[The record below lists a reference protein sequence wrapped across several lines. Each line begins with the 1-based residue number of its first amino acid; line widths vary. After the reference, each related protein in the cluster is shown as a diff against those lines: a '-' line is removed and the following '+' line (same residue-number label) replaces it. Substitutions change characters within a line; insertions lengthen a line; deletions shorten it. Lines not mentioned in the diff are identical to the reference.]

1 MRPHR
6 LAFHALGPYPGE
18 VEIDFDKLVTDALF
32 LIWGPTGGGKT
43 FLLDALCFA
52 LYGKAPGERP
62 LPSDQRP
69 HEVSPWVELEFT
81 AQGDRWRIHRIPLH
95 ERAVKR
101 GSGTTVEQASATL
114 EQLVDGMWQP
124 VAQKMKDE
132 VNPRVEQ
139 LLGLTVSQFQQVV
152 LLPQGRFAEVLR
164 SGSEERERL
173 LLTLFDTSLYKS
185 AVGWLDE
192 EAKQRRAASTD
203 FELRLSGLRRT
214 AADRWREVFP
224 DGDDRGSR
232 AAHDLT
238 NQRQDG
244 EVLSTAG
251 SDGPPDGLDDG
262 SADTADTGEST
273 DTPWPA
279 DQDQFDDLVE
289 RAQSAASSAG
299 DAEQAAAAA
308 RSSASD
314 NHDETVQLAERWDRR
329 ENLRQELSR
338 LVDAEASINAQRKA
352 LGRADTAEVL
362 RQVLDDE
369 KNRRGELTQCAE
381 EIREHYAALREKL
394 AGAPSLPGDVAI
406 PPADDPALQS
416 RLAEVRTR
424 IALHLDKL
432 SEFVEDACTASQRES
447 DAAAQ
452 RESAEGQLERR
463 RQLDNAA
470 HEHDA
475 EKDEAEE
482 RLSEARSA
490 ADRISGL
497 EKVAADANER
507 AAAAAGL
514 QTLMPEHSS
523 ATETVRVAR
532 EATIERRNEELEL
545 RHRYLDGIAAV
556 LAGELAD
563 GLPCPVCGS
572 TEHPTPAEPAEDS
585 VSAEQLEAVSAAV
598 KGAVKAEKLADE
610 NLQSISS
617 SMNTMRGRAG
627 DVADDPDAAA
637 SQAASADAEL
647 ADAVELAGEQP
658 ALQEAVADLQ
668 GKAESARQQSGEAA
682 TAAAL
687 ARSAAETAASEAES
701 LKSEISQ
708 SIGDVDLDEAIVGLK
723 AVESCLSDL
732 QDSVVRHAGAR
743 TALDALADIVTAQLE
758 ASPFRTS
765 DEARS
770 ALLASSDRDL
780 LRSDVES
787 HDDTKRVT
795 ERDLSASDLQDLP
808 DNRPD
813 TDATLEAAASAGEVA
828 RIARDHRVSI
838 AGASAAIQGWAAEH
852 SAMNGKHAEALEDA
866 ELWTTVANRCGGRLP
881 PKVSLQRWILS
892 AYLEQICDF
901 ANRRLSTMTS
911 GRFRLGVHRDQERHG
926 AKGGLGLRVRDAY
939 TGREREV
946 STLSGGETFQASLAL
961 ALGVADVV
969 AARTGGVRLEV
980 LFVDEG
986 FGSLDSEAL
995 QLAMDELDRLR
1006 EGGRAVGL
1014 ISHVAELRERIR
1026 TGIEVRP
1033 KDNGSEIN
1041 VGAFSEV

>member
-6 LAFHALGPYPGE
+6 LAFCALGPYPGE
-18 VEIDFDKLVTDALF
+18 VEIDFDRLVTDALF

-62 LPSDQRP
+62 VPSDLRP
-69 HEVSPWVELEFT
+69 PEVSPWVELEFT
-81 AQGDRWRIHRIPLH
+81 AQGDRWRIHRIPTH
-95 ERAVKR
+95 ERAYKR
-101 GSGTTVEQASATL
+101 GSGTTEEQASATL
-114 EQLVDGMWQP
+114 EQLVDDIWQP
-124 VAQKMKDE
+124 VARKLKDE

-139 LLGLTVSQFQQVV
+139 LLGLTASQFQQVV
-152 LLPQGRFAEVLR
+152 LLPQGRFAKVLQ
-164 SGSEERERL
+164 SGSEEREKL
-173 LLTLFDTSLYKS
+173 LLTLFDTSAYKS

-192 EAKQRRAASTD
+192 EAKQRRATSTD
-203 FELRLSGLRRT
+203 FELQLRDLRRT
-214 AADRWREVFP
+214 AASRWREVFP
-224 DGDDRGSR
+224 NEDDRGSR

-244 EVLSTAG
+244 EVLSTAD
-251 SDGPPDGLDDG
+251 SDRPPDGLHDG
-262 SADTADTGEST
+262 SAVRADTGEST

-289 RAQSAASSAG
+289 RAQSAASSAS
-299 DAEQAAAAA
+299 DAEEAAEAAH
-308 RSSASD
+308 SSASD
-314 NHDETVQLAERWDRR
+314 DHDETVQLADRWDRR

-338 LVDAEASINAQRKA
+338 LVDADASINAQRKA
-352 LGRADTAEVL
+352 LGRADAAEAL
-362 RQVLDDE
+362 RQVLDDV
-369 KNRRGELTQCAE
+369 KNRRDELDQCAE
-381 EIREHYAALREKL
+381 KMRERYAALREKL
-394 AGAPSLPGDVAI
+394 AGAPSLPDDVAI
-406 PPADDPALQS
+406 PPTDDPALQS
-416 RLAEVRTR
+416 RLARISTQ

-432 SEFVEDACTASQRES
+432 SEFVADACTASQRES

-452 RESAEGQLERR
+452 REAAEGHLERQQ
-463 RQLDNAA
+463 QLDSAA
-470 HEHDA
+470 HEHGA
-475 EKDEAEE
+475 EKDDAGE
-482 RLSEARSA
+482 RLSKAESA

-497 EKVAADANER
+497 TDAAASARER
-507 AAAAAGL
+507 AEAAAGL
-514 QTLMPEHSS
+514 QALMPELSS
-523 ATETVRVAR
+523 ATETSRVAR
-532 EATIERRNEELEL
+532 EATIERRNEEIEL

-563 GLPCPVCGS
+563 DLPCPVCGS
-572 TEHPTPAEPAEDS
+572 TEHPTLAEPAEDS
-585 VSAEQLEAVSAAV
+585 ISAEQLEAASAAV
-598 KGAVKAEKLADE
+598 ERAVEAERLAGE
-610 NLQSISS
+610 NLQSIRS
-617 SMNTMRGRAG
+617 SMHTMRGRAG
-627 DVADDPDAAA
+627 DDADDPDTAA
-637 SQAASADAEL
+637 SQAASAAAEL
-647 ADAVELAGEQP
+647 ADAAKLAGERP
-658 ALQEAVADLQ
+658 ALQKAVADLQ
-668 GKAESARQQSGEAA
+668 RKAESARQQSGETA

-687 ARSAAETAASEAES
+687 ALSAAETAASEAES
-701 LKSEISQ
+701 LKSKISQ
-708 SIGDVDLDEAIVGLK
+708 SIGDVGLDEAIVSLE

-732 QDSVVRHAGAR
+732 QGSVGRHARAR
-743 TALDALADIVTAQLE
+743 TALDALADTVTAQLE

-770 ALLASSDRDL
+770 ALRASADRDQ

-787 HDDTKRVT
+787 HDETKRVT
-795 ERDLSASDLQDLP
+795 EHNLNASDLQDLP

-813 TDATLEAAASAGEVA
+813 TVATLGAAKSAGEMA
-828 RIARDHRVSI
+828 RIAGVRRASI
-838 AGASAAIQGWAAEH
+838 AGASAAIHGWAAEH
-852 SAMNGKHAEALEDA
+852 RAMNDKHAEALEDA
-866 ELWTTVANRCGGRLP
+866 ELWTAVANRCSGREP

-892 AYLEQICDF
+892 AYLVQICEF

-911 GRFRLGVHRDQERHG
+911 GRYRLGVYRDQERRG
-926 AKGGLGLRVRDAY
+926 AKGGLGLRVHDAY
-939 TGREREV
+939 TGAEREV

-986 FGSLDSEAL
+986 FGTLDSEAL

-1033 KDNGSEIN
+1033 TDNGSEIN

>member
-6 LAFHALGPYPGE
+6 LAFRALGPYPGE
-18 VEIDFDKLVTDALF
+18 IEIDFDKLVTDALF

-69 HEVSPWVELEFT
+69 HEVSPWVELEFA
-81 AQGDRWRIHRIPLH
+81 AQGERWRIRRIPLH

-124 VAQKMKDE
+124 VARKMKDE

-139 LLGLTVSQFQQVV
+139 LLGLTASQFQQVV

-173 LLTLFDTSLYKS
+173 LQTLFDTSVYKS
-185 AVGWLDE
+185 AVGWLDDQ
-192 EAKQRRAASTD
+192 AKQRRATSTD
-203 FELRLSGLRRT
+203 FGLRLRGLRLT

-224 DGDDRGSR
+224 NEDDLGSP

-238 NQRQDG
+238 NQRQAG
-244 EVLSTAG
+244 TVLLAVD

-262 SADTADTGEST
+262 SADGANTGEST

-279 DQDQFDDLVE
+279 DQDQFDDLVD
-289 RAQSAASSAG
+289 RAQSAAASAG
-299 DAEQAAAAA
+299 DAEEAAVAAH
-308 RSSASD
+308 SSASD
-314 NHDETVQLAERWDRR
+314 HHGETVQLAERWDRR
-329 ENLRQELSR
+329 ESLRQELNR
-338 LVDAEASINAQRKA
+338 LVDAESSINAQRKS
-352 LGRADTAEVL
+352 LDRADAAEVL

-369 KNRRGELTQCAE
+369 KNRRDEFTQCAE
-381 EIREHYAALREKL
+381 EVREHYAALREKL
-394 AGAPSLPGDVAI
+394 AGAPSLPDDVAI
-406 PPADDPALQS
+406 PPTDDPALQN
-416 RLAEVRTR
+416 RLTQVRTQ

-452 RESAEGQLERR
+452 RESAEDHLERQ

-482 RLSEARSA
+482 RLSEATSA
-490 ADRISGL
+490 ADRVSGL
-497 EKVAADANER
+497 RDIAAGAHER
-507 AAAAAGL
+507 AAAAADL
-514 QTLMPEHSS
+514 QALIPEFSS
-523 ATETVRVAR
+523 ATENLRVAR
-532 EATIERRNEELEL
+532 EATIGRRNEELDL
-545 RHRYLDGIAAV
+545 RHQYLDGIAAV

-572 TEHPTPAEPAEDS
+572 TEHPTPPEPAEDA

-598 KGAVKAEKLADE
+598 ERAVEAEKLAGE

-627 DVADDPDAAA
+627 DVADDPDTAA
-637 SQAASADAEL
+637 SQAASAAAEL
-647 ADAVELAGEQP
+647 ADAAELAGERP
-658 ALQEAVADLQ
+658 ALREAVADLQ
-668 GKAESARQQSGEAA
+668 GKAESARRQSGEAA

-687 ARSAAETAASEAES
+687 ALSAAEMAAGAAES
-701 LKSEISQ
+701 LRSKISQ
-708 SIGDVDLDEAIVGLK
+708 SIGDVDLDEAIVGLE
-723 AVESCLSDL
+723 AVKSCLSDL
-732 QDSVVRHAGAR
+732 QESVARHAGAR
-743 TALDALADIVTAQLE
+743 TALDALADTVTAQLE

-770 ALLASSDRDL
+770 ALLSSADRDR

-787 HDDTKRVT
+787 HDNARRVT
-795 ERDLSASDLQDLP
+795 EHDLSANDLQDLP
-808 DNRPD
+808 DDRPD
-813 TDATLEAAASAGEVA
+813 TDATREAAESAGEVA
-828 RIARDHRVSI
+828 RIARNRHASI
-838 AGASAAIQGWAAEH
+838 AGASVAIHGWAAEH
-852 SAMNGKHAEALEDA
+852 QEMNDKYAQALEDA
-866 ELWTTVANRCGGRLP
+866 GLWTAVADRCGGRLP
-881 PKVSLQRWILS
+881 PKVSLQRWVLS
-892 AYLEQICDF
+892 AYLEQICEF
-901 ANRRLSTMTS
+901 ANRRLSAMTS
-911 GRFRLGVHRDQERHG
+911 GRYQLSVHRDRERRN
-926 AKGGLGLRVRDAY
+926 AKGGLGLRVHDAH
-939 TGREREV
+939 TGAVREV

-969 AARTGGVRLEV
+969 TARTGGVRLEV

-1033 KDNGSEIN
+1033 TDSGSEIN